1 LAPRRLGQWTS
12 ILLTLLL
19 TPAVATVGRDS
30 VFFQTCTST
39 HESLTLS
46 HGIPSGVTLT
56 SLGYTQSFGVP
67 DAPQAVPVQRG
78 VSPVNNASE
87 KQKRSANTALV
98 QSEEGQSGGEL
109 STSHSLPPD
118 APSHSTLSSSDKLDP
133 FRRTS
138 ATDLFLGVT
147 FDAGQAQ
154 LTNDWP
160 GYGQGMEGFGKRW
173 GALMVDREARS
184 FLGSFLLPTLL
195 HQDPRYFRMGADQP
209 LLHRIGYALSRVV
222 VARKDDGSNT
232 FNSSLLLSTLLVK
245 SLTNAYYPQRERGFS
260 PTMNR
265 FGGSLLGSAQ
275 SSLLQEFLPDIVG
288 ILREHAP
295 KNLKRL
301 EEKLPFREHWILAP
315 IMN

>member
-1 LAPRRLGQWTS
+1 MAPRRLGQWTS
-12 ILLTLLL
+12 ILLMLLL
-19 TPAVATVGRDS
+19 TPAVATVGRYS
-30 VFFQTCTST
+30 VCFQTCNST

-46 HGIPSGVTLT
+46 RGIPSGVTLNI
-56 SLGYTQSFGVP
+56 LGYTQSFGVP
-67 DAPQAVPVQRG
+67 DASQAVQRG
-78 VSPVNNASE
+78 ASPVNNAIE
-87 KQKRSANTALV
+87 TQNQIANTALV
-98 QSEEGQSGGEL
+98 QSEEGQSGGQL

-118 APSHSTLSSSDKLDP
+118 EPSYPSLSSSDKLDL
-133 FRRTS
+133 FQHTS
-138 ATDLFLGVT
+138 AIDLFLGVT

-173 GALMVDREARS
+173 GALMVDREAHS

-222 VARKDDGSNT
+222 VAHKDDGSNT

-245 SLTNAYYPQRERGFS
+245 ALTNAYYPQRERGFS

-288 ILREHAP
+288 ILRKHAP
-295 KNLKRL
+295 KKLKRM
-301 EEKLPFREHWILAP
+301 EEKLPFREHWIRAP
-315 IMN
+315 TTN